1 MLRFW
6 GQLDFPATWQARNG
20 RSGHNGYGPHRC
32 PTSKVIAKAL
42 SSYPTARCLSLCP
55 MSGFVLVSAIR
66 FPKFNTDVAK
76 ANAGI
81 EKYNVVKVWV
91 GFVENLYPT
100 AFEKVEGLD
109 GKALRKSWIWQAPPI
124 PQPQSPINLQ
134 TQAGRSDSRAE
145 ILHKYLSLSKRGKAC
160 CIRRRMDGER
170 GDVGTDIP
178 PSSPYE
184 SLHVRDQFTR

>member
-1 MLRFW
+1 
-6 GQLDFPATWQARNG
+6 
-20 RSGHNGYGPHRC
+20 
-32 PTSKVIAKAL
+32 
-42 SSYPTARCLSLCP
+42 

-66 FPKFNTDVAK
+66 FPKFDTDVAK
-76 ANAGI
+76 ADAGI

-91 GFVENLYPT
+91 GLVENLYPT

-109 GKALRKSWIWQAPPI
+109 GKALRKSWIWQALPN
-124 PQPQSPINLQ
+124 PQPQ

-145 ILHKYLSLSKRGKAC
+145 ILHKCLLLSKRGKAC

-170 GDVGTDIP
+170 GDVGTEIP

-184 SLHVRDQFTR
+184 SLHVRLYNAKTKAMMTNSPGEDYILITS